1 MLAVVVVAVVVMV
14 VVVGMEVV
22 AGSVRKL
29 LPGCS
34 CTTTAAVP
42 SSNCRSFVSRATEI
56 SWLK

>member
-1 MLAVVVVAVVVMV
+1 MVAVVVMV